1 MDHTTIK
8 LSKYLTVHAAT
19 QPSNCPSRSG
29 LIPFLLF
36 LLLCISCSSENDISE
51 NSRFYRVLEGGGV
64 RAEVYVLKVE
74 PMSIGSYRVKFSFE
88 DGTFQSFERL
98 RNGTISDV
106 WLVDLGRD
114 GVMELL
120 VWTTSAGSGSYGKI
134 DLLRQRGTEFE
145 IQEVAELD
153 AEQRSGYM
161 GHDRFEVR
169 SGELSRSFRA
179 HRETDVQARPTGG
192 VRGFRYILSENRW
205 VGE

>member
-1 MDHTTIK
+1 MI
-8 LSKYLTVHAAT
+8 
-19 QPSNCPSRSG
+19 
-29 LIPFLLF
+29 LLLLL
-36 LLLCISCSSENDISE
+36 LLLCISCSTESDISE

-64 RAEVYVLKVE
+64 RAEVYVLKAE

-161 GHDRFEVR
+161 GHDRFEVIG
-169 SGELSRSFRA
+169 GELFRSFRA
-179 HRETDVQARPTGG
+179 YRELDVQTQPTGG
-192 VRGFRYILSENRW
+192 VRRFRYLPSQNRW
-205 VGE
+205 TGE